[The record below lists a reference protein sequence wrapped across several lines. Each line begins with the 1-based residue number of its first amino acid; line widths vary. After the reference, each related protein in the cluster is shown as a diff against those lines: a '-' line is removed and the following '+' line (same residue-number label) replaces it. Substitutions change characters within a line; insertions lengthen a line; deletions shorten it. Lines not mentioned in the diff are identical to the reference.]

1 MLASSETANQKWYQN
16 STITK
21 YILFPMIPLT
31 IVGLWS
37 VPYPNAFFLDGINHF
52 YFEIFAVIFDG
63 IIAIYCIS
71 RYRVTEDRFFLF
83 LGLGFIASASIDFL
97 HALVSITYAGQ
108 TSFLAYFIPQTW
120 AAGRIIDAATLIIAF
135 VMYVPR
141 LIENKMIT
149 QEKKQSILV
158 PIITM
163 FAIVGSSIGF
173 SMLAPLPSV
182 LLDGPLFRPY
192 DVLAVGAFATVL
204 FFYFKKGYYKIN
216 DIFFKG
222 LAGYVVISLFAE
234 GIIAM
239 SATNF
244 DSPFNVAHILK
255 DIGYMLIIIVLS
267 KSFQQQF
274 KMKVEMGH
282 EIEKQTDEL
291 EKFKYALDESAI
303 VAITDNKGTIT
314 YVNDKFCDISKYTKE
329 ELIGNKILKFDEHPP
344 EFADNIWK
352 TISSGKVWRGDVK
365 NIAKDGTNY
374 WAKTVITP
382 LIGKNEKPERYIIIR
397 TDITEQKWIEDVLSL
412 QAIELSNALKRNKKV
427 EKLKEEFLA
436 MISHELKTP
445 LTPIT
450 LWAGALKN
458 ENILGKLT
466 TDQLDAITTISDS
479 ADELT
484 KLVSDI
490 FDSYKLDLENMSF
503 SSEEIKID
511 EMMNEAVE
519 QAEQIL
525 LHKEIT
531 FKNTTLSIGT
541 MYSDYKRILQVMKN
555 IIINAI
561 DFVDPNNGKIEI
573 NASIKKNSVLFQVK
587 DNSVGIS
594 TEDQK
599 NLFQKFY
606 QVDTSTTRK
615 HGGSGLGLSICKG
628 LVTGMKGK
636 IWVESKVGKG
646 SIFYFTI
653 PVGKPKDDTE
663 VHLKS
668 TSTPKI
674 SN

>member
-1 MLASSETANQKWYQN
+1 MLASSETAKQKWYQN

-31 IVGLWS
+31 IVGFWS
-37 VPYPNAFFLDGINHF
+37 VPFPDSFFLDGINHF

-83 LGLGFIASASIDFL
+83 LGLGFIASASIDAL
-97 HALVSITYAGQ
+97 HAVVAITSAGQ
-108 TSFLAYFIPQTW
+108 ISFLAYFIPQTW

-158 PIITM
+158 PIVTM
-163 FAIVGSSIGF
+163 FAIVGGSIGF
-173 SMLAPLPSV
+173 SILAPLSNV

-192 DVLAVGAFATVL
+192 DVVAAGAFAAVL
-204 FFYFKKGYYKIN
+204 FFYFKKGYHKIN

-222 LAGYVVISLFAE
+222 LAGYIVISLFAE
-234 GIIAM
+234 GIISM

-255 DIGYMLIIIVLS
+255 DVGYMLIIIVLS

-274 KMKVEMGH
+274 KMKVEMGN
-282 EIEKQTDEL
+282 EITKQTEEL

-303 VAITDNKGTIT
+303 VAITDNKGIIT
-314 YVNDKFCDISKYTKE
+314 YVNDKFCDISKYSKE

-365 NIAKDGTNY
+365 NIAKDGSNY

-511 EMMNEAVE
+511 EMMNEVAD
-519 QAEQIL
+519 QAEKIID
-525 LHKEIT
+525 HKEIT
-531 FKNTTLSIGT
+531 FKNTAIVIGT
-541 MYSDYKRILQVMKN
+541 MYSDHKRILQVIKN

-573 NASIKKNSVLFQVK
+573 NASI
-587 DNSVGIS
+587 
-594 TEDQK
+594 
-599 NLFQKFY
+599 
-606 QVDTSTTRK
+606 RK
-615 HGGSGLGLSICKG
+615 IPC
-628 LVTGMKGK
+628 
-636 IWVESKVGKG
+636 
-646 SIFYFTI
+646 YF
-653 PVGKPKDDTE
+653 K
-663 VHLKS
+663 
-668 TSTPKI
+668 
-674 SN
+674 